1 MLNQLVEWEREAFL
15 WLNDWHTPY
24 GDAFFYLFTSSHTWM
39 GVWLLLALLCFYKQ
53 PAKEGILVVI
63 ALLFSL
69 LVCDQLTSHLIKPLC
84 MRPRPTHYPAI
95 QGLVQVV
102 YEYRGGQYGFV
113 SGHSANYF
121 SLAMFTSL
129 LFRNRRYSF
138 FIFLVA
144 ALIAYSRIYIGVHF
158 ITDVIPGAIIGMLI
172 GSLAYY
178 FYEKVRIG
186 WVEGARSTPA
196 HKVFAPMCRR
206 WLTLLA
212 VFLVF
217 LLSVSFTVMKAT
229 ARLMS

>member
-1 MLNQLVEWEREAFL
+1 MPSSICLPHLIHGWEYGYCLLCCASTSNRQRRVYWLSLLCCFL
-15 WLNDWHTPY
+15 FWSVTNLPP
-24 GDAFFYLFTSSHTWM
+24 TSSN
-39 GVWLLLALLCFYKQ
+39 L
-53 PAKEGILVVI
+53 
-63 ALLFSL
+63 S
-69 LVCDQLTSHLIKPLC
+69 VC
-84 MRPRPTHYPAI
+84 PRPTHYPAI
-95 QGLVQVV
+95 QDLVQVV

-129 LFRNRRYSF
+129 LFRNRSYSF
-138 FIFLVA
+138 FMFLVA
-144 ALIAYSRIYIGVHF
+144 VLIAYSRIYIGVHF

-172 GSLAYY
+172 GSLVYY
-178 FYEKVRIG
+178 FYKKVRLR

-196 HKVFAPMCRR
+196 HKGLAPMCRR
-206 WLTLLA
+206 WLALLT